1 MLRLK
6 KYILPYW
13 KSILITILL
22 VVVVAAADLSLPD
35 LMSQIVNVGI
45 QQQGIESKA
54 PDAISQGTMQSLQYL
69 ESAEDYQAILDDYQ
83 LLQPGYDE
91 AKAYQA
97 KYPLLKTEPVYLLK
111 PIADDAKEVLEELIG
126 KPMIFIQILDLLQND
141 PEQAKQ
147 YLGENLP
154 PEIANIPQGASLE
167 QLLGMMTEAQKETLK
182 TTFDERMTALE
193 GSILDQI
200 SISSVA
206 MEYQRLG
213 MDMAKNQNSYILKT
227 GGSML
232 MVAIIAVI
240 ASLTVSF
247 LASRTAAGIGRDVR
261 SAVFSKVENFTAA
274 EFEKFSTAS
283 LITRTTNDVSS
294 VQMVIFMVMRMAFQ
308 APLIGTLGVVYA
320 LEKSPGMW
328 WTIALMAGLLIL
340 LVGTIFSRLTPKF
353 KIVQKLVDRLNL
365 VIREDLSGILVIR
378 AFNKE
383 RFEED
388 RFSKANSDV
397 KDNQLYIGRTMAF
410 AFPFMNIIM
419 QGAQVLIIWVGASF
433 VAQSAIQVGD
443 LIAFMQYAMQIFFA
457 FMQLSMLFIFIPR
470 AAVSGD
476 RIADVLETEVA
487 IKDPVEP
494 QNLAEPIKGLVEF
507 HDVDFRYP
515 DAEADVLHDISFRA
529 EPGKTTAII
538 GSTGSGKSTLINLLP
553 RFFEVSKGAITI
565 DGTDIRDITQ
575 KELRDSIGFAP
586 QKGLLFS
593 GTVESNLQVGKA
605 NATEAEMIEAIEISQ
620 AADFVLGNENGL
632 KMEIAQGGSNVSGGQ
647 KQRLSIARA
656 VIKRP
661 PIFIFDDTFSAL
673 DYKTDAILRS
683 ELNKNLK
690 GSTILIVTQRVATA
704 KNSDQIL
711 VLDNGR
717 LIGKGKHDELMKT
730 CETYHEI
737 ASSQLSEAELA

>member
-13 KSILITILL
+13 KSILLTALL
-22 VVVVAAADLSLPD
+22 VVVVASADLSLPD

-45 QQQGIESKA
+45 QQQGIENKA
-54 PDAISQGTMQSLQYL
+54 PGAISQGTMQSLQYL
-69 ESAEDYQAILDDYQ
+69 QSEEDYQAILDDYD
-83 LLQPGYDE
+83 LLQPGSAE
-91 AKAYQA
+91 AKANEA
-97 KYPLLKTEPVYLLK
+97 KYPLLKDEAVYVLK
-111 PIADDAKEVLEELIG
+111 PIEDDAKEVLEEHIS
-126 KPMIFIQILDLLQND
+126 KPMIFIQILDLLQNN

-147 YLGENLP
+147 YLGESLP
-154 PEIANIPQGASLE
+154 PEVANIPKDASLV
-167 QLLGMMTEAQKETLK
+167 QLLGMMPEEQKETLIK
-182 TTFDERMTALE
+182 TFDERMTALE
-193 GSILDQI
+193 GSILDQL
-200 SISSVA
+200 SVSSVA

-213 MDMAKNQNSYILKT
+213 MDMEKNQNQYILKT

-232 MVAIIAVI
+232 LVAVIAVI
-240 ASLTVSF
+240 ASLAVSF

-261 SAVFSKVENFTAA
+261 AAVFNKVENFTAA

-294 VQMVIFMVMRMAFQ
+294 VQMVVFMIMRMAFQ
-308 APLIGTLGVVYA
+308 APMIGTLGVVHA
-320 LEKSPGMW
+320 LGKSPGMW
-328 WTIALMAGLLIL
+328 WTIALMAALLL
-340 LVGTIFSRLTPKF
+340 MLVGIIFSQLTPKF

-365 VIREDLSGILVIR
+365 VIREDLSGLLVVR

-383 RFEED
+383 DFEEK
-388 RFSKANSDV
+388 RFDKANSDV
-397 KDNQLYIGRTMAF
+397 RDNQIFIGRVMAF

-433 VAQSAIQVGD
+433 VAQSSMQVGD
-443 LIAFMQYAMQIFFA
+443 LIAFMQYAMQIFFS
-457 FMQLSMLFIFIPR
+457 FMQLSMLLIMIPR

-476 RIADVLETEVA
+476 RIADVLETEIV
-487 IKDPVEP
+487 IKDPLEP
-494 QNLAEPIKGLVEF
+494 QDLALPIKGLVEF

-515 DAEADVLHDISFRA
+515 DAEADVLHDINFRA

-553 RFFEVSKGAITI
+553 RFFDVSKGAITI
-565 DGTDIRDITQ
+565 DGVDIRDITQ
-575 KELRDSIGFAP
+575 KELRDTIGFAP
-586 QKGLLFS
+586 QRGLLFS
-593 GTVESNLQVGKA
+593 GTVESNLKVGKA
-605 NATEAEMIEAIEISQ
+605 DATEAEMIEAIEISQ
-620 AADFVLGNENGL
+620 AADFVLNNEDGL
-632 KMEIAQGGSNVSGGQ
+632 NMEIAQGGSNVSGGQ

-656 VIKRP
+656 VVKRP

-673 DYKTDAILRS
+673 DYKTDAILRA
-683 ELNKNLK
+683 ELNKKLE
-690 GSTILIVTQRVATA
+690 GSTVLIVTQRVATA